1 MEKLITILG
10 PTAAGKTGLAA
21 QLAYRFNGEII
32 SADSRQV
39 YRGMDLGTGKDYA
52 DYNVNGTIIPF
63 HLIDV
68 TDPDNEFNL
77 FEFAKYFLEAFGQ
90 IKSRGKFPILCGGTG
105 LYISAVVQNYK
116 LRQTDFNSDKRS
128 KYEGM
133 SIEELRT
140 LYLKYDAKPHVKR
153 DLDDRERLIKGILI
167 GEEEETHVFELPKF
181 NNLILGVKTER
192 EIIKKRIT
200 KRLEERLKAGMI
212 EEVKAL
218 LDKGIPAARLI
229 AFGLEYKFITQHIT
243 GELSYNDMFQKLNSS
258 IAAFAKRQMTWYRK
272 MEREGV
278 NICWLNG
285 PDFNAASALVEE
297 FLNA

>member
-21 QLAYRFNGEII
+21 KLAYRFNGEII

-52 DYNVNGTIIPF
+52 DYNVNGTIIPS
-63 HLIDV
+63 HLIDI
-68 TDPDNEFNL
+68 TEPDSEFNL
-77 FEFAKYFLEAFGQ
+77 FEFAKYFLEAFSN
-90 IKSRGKFPILCGGTG
+90 IKLKSRLPIMCGGTG

-116 LRQTDFNSDKRS
+116 LRQTDFNSAKRA
-128 KYEGM
+128 KYDELP
-133 SIEELRT
+133 IEELRA
-140 LYLKYDAKPHVKR
+140 LYLKYDADPHVKR

-167 GEEEETHVFELPKF
+167 GEEEDSHVFELPKF
-181 NNLILGVKTER
+181 NNLILGVKTDR
-192 EIIKKRIT
+192 DVIKKRIT
-200 KRLEERLKAGMI
+200 KRLEERLNAGMI
-212 EEVKAL
+212 DEVKAL
-218 LDKGIPAARLI
+218 LDKGVPAARLI

-243 GELSYNDMFQKLNSS
+243 GELNYNDMFQKLNSS

-278 NICWLNG
+278 KFCWLNG
-285 PDFNAASALVEE
+285 PDLDAASALVEE
-297 FLNA
+297 FLDA